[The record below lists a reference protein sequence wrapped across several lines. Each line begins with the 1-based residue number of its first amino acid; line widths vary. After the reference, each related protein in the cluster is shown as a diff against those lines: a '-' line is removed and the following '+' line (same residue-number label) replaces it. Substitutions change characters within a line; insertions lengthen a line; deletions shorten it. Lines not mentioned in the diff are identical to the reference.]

1 MVTRQVTNGLDGD
14 GTGWCTM
21 QRSELQDHH
30 PTQRIIT
37 SLTSSRPPNLNHQH
51 PHVQGPAASSSVPPR
66 TPLPPPHSALTA
78 SFSRL
83 PSSPSLLSPP
93 LRWWTIDLR
102 NEVGLL
108 SRIYTGFSLCVSDRF
123 PPVRHSLSLRIFM
136 LVRTRQRTQE
146 QGEDA
151 PETALPLASSPS
163 PLGRGFLGLTLVGFV
178 GFFFIL
184 LFATALAA
192 NPAAAAPSDA
202 SQGRV
207 ILSRSLQDG
216 ATRME
221 PPLGLG
227 RLR

>member
-1 MVTRQVTNGLDGD
+1 MFR
-14 GTGWCTM
+14 
-21 QRSELQDHH
+21 
-30 PTQRIIT
+30 
-37 SLTSSRPPNLNHQH
+37 
-51 PHVQGPAASSSVPPR
+51 ASCLLLCA
-66 TPLPPPHSALTA
+66 TPDTTATTHAALTA

-83 PSSPSLLSPP
+83 PSSLSLLSPP

-178 GFFFIL
+178 GFFLL
-184 LFATALAA
+184 LFVTAIAA
-192 NPAAAAPSDA
+192 NPITTVLSDA
-202 SQGRV
+202 SQGWA
-207 ILSRSLQDG
+207 IFSWSLQDG
-216 ATRME
+216 ATGLRVE
-221 PPLGLG
+221 PSPGWGVRSDIPHRGYMRCHLFSSSSRPSARGRRCRANTDGL
-227 RLR
+227 